1 MDCLFTEQDLQH
13 NVKGQ
18 REDTGIKNPFL
29 NHSVHL
35 NISMHILQTVPYKFP
50 KVKIRRTCRASVVG
64 DLFLYSCDHV
74 V

>member
-1 MDCLFTEQDLQH
+1 MTFLTLYWRLVFSIFKKSMDCLFTEQDLQH

-35 NISMHILQTVPYKFP
+35 NISMHILQTVPYTFP
-50 KVKIRRTCRASVVG
+50 EV
-64 DLFLYSCDHV
+64 
-74 V
+74 